1 MYLGNKEMT
10 MNSKLLNKVTVP
22 SLTFVINVIDIEAVW
37 FKLKAASKFH
47 VLRVF
52 FFFPLHMNSKI
63 TWFYCSGTKTLFIT
77 DHESHNTIHK
87 FKNYFATVFSVFSF
101 SNNKFNPNKPI
112 MNFDAKAKIVKL
124 ATKFIEYIED
134 FDA

>member
-52 FFFPLHMNSKI
+52 FLFPCTW
-63 TWFYCSGTKTLFIT
+63 TWFYCSGKKTPFI
-77 DHESHNTIHK
+77 HCSRVPHTIHK
-87 FKNYFATVFSVFSF
+87 FKNYFVTVFSVFSF
-101 SNNKFNPNKPI
+101 SNNKFNPNRPI
-112 MNFDAKAKIVKL
+112 MNFDARAKIVKL
-124 ATKFIEYIED
+124 ATKFLEYIED

>member
-52 FFFPLHMNSKI
+52 FLFPCTW
-63 TWFYCSGTKTLFIT
+63 TWFYCSGTKNTVHTLFTGPTHYSQI
-77 DHESHNTIHK
+77 
-87 FKNYFATVFSVFSF
+87 
-101 SNNKFNPNKPI
+101 
-112 MNFDAKAKIVKL
+112 
-124 ATKFIEYIED
+124 
-134 FDA
+134 

>member
-10 MNSKLLNKVTVP
+10 MNSKLLNKVTAP

-52 FFFPLHMNSKI
+52 FFFPC
-63 TWFYCSGTKTLFIT
+63 TWTVKSHDFTVQDKKHCSYTVHGSHTLFTNLKI
-77 DHESHNTIHK
+77 ILLQC
-87 FKNYFATVFSVFSF
+87 FQFSVS
-101 SNNKFNPNKPI
+101 
-112 MNFDAKAKIVKL
+112 
-124 ATKFIEYIED
+124 ATISSIQTDPLWILMPEQK
-134 FDA
+134 